1 MDTKPVIPWNPK
13 NDFSSNET
21 LKMTYASR
29 IAADAAKKANELN
42 SANEF
47 AKKNDASYQKFSSLD
62 ERGGK
67 IKKKRSSKRRKG
79 SKGSKRRKTRRHTKR
94 R

>member
-1 MDTKPVIPWNPK
+1 MDNKPVIPWNPK

-47 AKKNDASYQKFSSLD
+47 AKQNDASYQQFSSLD
-62 ERGGK
+62 ERGCK
-67 IKKKRSSKRRKG
+67 IKKKRSFKRRKG